1 MRVHTSF
8 IARIIVVGLSLE
20 ALPLAAQ
27 TQHGCFS
34 GRDATGQPAF
44 IALTAERY
52 GDYFEIYGQITTT
65 ANGVFQLKADGWSG
79 AGRMFR
85 RYEDEAGSLYISITD
100 YNGSSLML
108 HVEGFGSFP
117 FQAASC

>member
-1 MRVHTSF
+1 MRVLIIF
-8 IARIIVVGLSLE
+8 IIVGLGLG
-20 ALPLAAQ
+20 ALPVAAQ
-27 TQHGCFS
+27 TQQGCFS
-34 GRDATGQPAF
+34 GLDATGQPAW

-52 GDYFEIYGQITTT
+52 GDYFEIYGQIKTT

-85 RYEDEAGSLYISITD
+85 RYEGEADALYISITD
-100 YNGSSLML
+100 YTGSSLML

-117 FQAASC
+117 FQAVAC